1 MAPIAPF
8 YADRLYTDLTTA
20 AGTDNQSVHLSNY
33 PTCNSEYIDSELEER
48 MRIAQDITSMVLA
61 LRRKVNIKVR
71 QPLTTL
77 MVPVVDE
84 TQRRHVEAM
93 KELILAEVNVKE
105 LKFVDNAA
113 GILVKRVKPDFK
125 KLGPRYGKIMK
136 QLAAIIAEMSQEDIL
151 TFEKNGSFTFNV
163 DGTEATVEAADVEI
177 LSEDIPGWL
186 VANEGRLTVALDITV
201 TDELRREG
209 YARELI
215 NRIQNIRKSS
225 GFEITD
231 KIHVTLAHHEETDAV
246 VAEYGEYMARQ
257 ILAESFV
264 VGDLQEGAD
273 VTELD
278 FDTFKVMVKVV
289 KA

>member
-1 MAPIAPF
+1 M
-8 YADRLYTDLTTA
+8 
-20 AGTDNQSVHLSNY
+20 
-33 PTCNSEYIDSELEER
+33 
-48 MRIAQDITSMVLA
+48 
-61 LRRKVNIKVR
+61 
-71 QPLTTL
+71 
-77 MVPVVDE
+77 
-84 TQRRHVEAM
+84 
-93 KELILAEVNVKE
+93 
-105 LKFVDNAA
+105 
-113 GILVKRVKPDFK
+113 
-125 KLGPRYGKIMK
+125 
-136 QLAAIIAEMSQEDIL
+136 
-151 TFEKNGSFTFNV
+151 
-163 DGTEATVEAADVEI
+163 
-177 LSEDIPGWL
+177 
-186 VANEGRLTVALDITV
+186 
-201 TDELRREG
+201 RREG

-246 VAEYGEYMARQ
+246 VTEYGEYMARQ

>member
-1 MAPIAPF
+1 MC
-8 YADRLYTDLTTA
+8 D
-20 AGTDNQSVHLSNY
+20 
-33 PTCNSEYIDSELEER
+33 
-48 MRIAQDITSMVLA
+48 
-61 LRRKVNIKVR
+61 
-71 QPLTTL
+71 
-77 MVPVVDE
+77 
-84 TQRRHVEAM
+84 
-93 KELILAEVNVKE
+93 LILAEVNVKE
-105 LKFVDNAA
+105 LQYVDNAA

-136 QLAAIIAEMSQEDIL
+136 QLAATIAQMSQEDIL
-151 TFEKNGSFTFNV
+151 TFEKNGSFTFNI
-163 DGTEATVEAADVEI
+163 DGTEATVETADVEI

-215 NRIQNIRKSS
+215 NRIQNIRKSN
-225 GFEITD
+225 GYEITD
-231 KIHVTLAHHEETDAV
+231 KIYVTLAHHEETDAAI
-246 VAEYGEYMARQ
+246 AEYGEYMARQ
-257 ILAESFV
+257 ILAESLV
-264 VGDLQEGAD
+264 VDNLQEGAD

>member
-1 MAPIAPF
+1 
-8 YADRLYTDLTTA
+8 
-20 AGTDNQSVHLSNY
+20 
-33 PTCNSEYIDSELEER
+33 
-48 MRIAQDITSMVLA
+48 
-61 LRRKVNIKVR
+61 
-71 QPLTTL
+71 
-77 MVPVVDE
+77 
-84 TQRRHVEAM
+84 
-93 KELILAEVNVKE
+93 
-105 LKFVDNAA
+105 
-113 GILVKRVKPDFK
+113 VKPDFK

-163 DGTEATVEAADVEI
+163 DGTEAVVEVADVEI

-215 NRIQNIRKSS
+215 NRIQNIRKSN
-225 GFEITD
+225 GYEITD

-246 VAEYGEYMARQ
+246 VEEYGEYMARQ
-257 ILAESFV
+257 VLAESFV